1 MQLNPEKNLFIG
13 KIYVIKKGIIAFE
26 DTFQFSSDRHTQYSQ
41 TSILFN
47 SKRYKCKQNRI
58 LNKIVFKGLFI
69 LTLK

>member
-41 TSILFN
+41 TRFCLI
-47 SKRYKCKQNRI
+47 QNAI
-58 LNKIVFKGLFI
+58 SVNKIEF
-69 LTLK
+69 